1 MNKFAFIMRG
11 VPGSGKTTTANFL
24 AGSKGSVHSIDDLH
38 MNEEGNFLWNDD
50 KEHELYEK
58 NFVEF
63 VSSLD
68 KNLPVV
74 ICDCINIVKKDYLK
88 YVNAASSRG
97 YITSTVLMNPPAPE
111 VAAMRNTHNV
121 SKEQIL
127 EMYESWATGED

>member
-24 AGSKGSVHSIDDLH
+24 AGSNGSVHSIDDLH
-38 MNEEGNFLWNDD
+38 VDPEGNFLWSDD

-58 NFVEF
+58 NFIEF

-68 KNLPVV
+68 KSIPVV
-74 ICDCINIVKKDYLK
+74 ICDCINITKKDYFK

-97 YITSTVLMNPPAPE
+97 YITSTVTMNPPAPE
-111 VAAMRNTHNV
+111 VAAIRNSHNV
-121 SKEQIL
+121 SKDQIL
-127 EMYESWATGED
+127 EMYEAWTNGEG